1 MTVPGVRV
9 KPVSS
14 RRNRVGT
21 GRIKLEMY
29 IYLDTNIW
37 NALCDQNVDPKS
49 MVTALAAKSSAIVFG
64 SHNVFELAKTFMPVT
79 EEATARGATLFAYVA
94 KFLDLGIP
102 IIREN
107 METLQL
113 EAQAFAA
120 GGGFVNPFLY
130 KRLVRNLMN

>member
-79 EEATARGATLFAYVA
+79 EGATLFAYVA

>member
-64 SHNVFELAKTFMPVT
+64 SHNVFEPVT